1 MKAEWRSALTMSG
14 VLCVMTS
21 GEVLMLL
28 WCADSWATAL
38 KVINDY
44 FVKTSF
50 TDIYF
55 ITTDSLVFTN
65 AHFGAGI
72 GSIHLDNVECS
83 GTESHLIDCSHS
95 SQVNCYYGHL
105 EDAGVRC
112 QGIYNTLLCYFV
124 CTNNNTAMF
133 IHCSQ
138 CYWQLYLW

>member
-1 MKAEWRSALTMSG
+1 MSG

-112 QGIYNTLLCYFV
+112 QGILVLLRHVSFHV
-124 CTNNNTAMF
+124 QIT
-133 IHCSQ
+133 ILQ
-138 CYWQLYLW
+138 